1 MATRTRKLTASDFD
15 DRIDILTRNAVAV
28 PPAQDVHRKVCAIL
42 ALVRVS
48 ALVLSTFTR
57 GLLPM
62 VQLGQGDWTQRFR
75 GTIRMLFQHVR
86 DSEDRNPR
94 KGRG

>member
-28 PPAQDVHRKVCAIL
+28 PPAQDFHRKVCAIL

-57 GLLPM
+57 GLLPV
-62 VQLGQGDWTQRFR
+62 VQLGQGDWTKRFR
-75 GTIRMLFQHVR
+75 GTIRMLFQRV
-86 DSEDRNPR
+86 
-94 KGRG
+94 

>member
-1 MATRTRKLTASDFD
+1 MATRTRKLIASDFD

-48 ALVLSTFTR
+48 AFVSGTFTR
-57 GLLPM
+57 GLLPI
-62 VQLGQGDWTQRFR
+62 VQLGQGDWTQRLR
-75 GTIRMLFQHVR
+75 ATIRMLFQRV
-86 DSEDRNPR
+86 
-94 KGRG
+94 